1 MQLYYLEQSRHKY
14 DAWVTQ
20 ITKKQFFFFS
30 FKTTSQW
37 LIYQYLVIKP
47 GFNLSSQKKNQ
58 FCQGT
63 WTLIF
68 SILHKSIN
76 CLTNNFKDYVLNKK
90 YKTWVQ
96 FQYLSPKYQNLQNS
110 SETLEIYIWNECKHV

>member
-20 ITKKQFFFFS
+20 ITKKQIFFFFS

-47 GFNLSSQKKNQ
+47 GFNLSLNQ
-58 FCQGT
+58 
-63 WTLIF
+63 
-68 SILHKSIN
+68 
-76 CLTNNFKDYVLNKK
+76 LT
-90 YKTWVQ
+90 
-96 FQYLSPKYQNLQNS
+96 
-110 SETLEIYIWNECKHV
+110 I